1 MRSLMAKLSAQMG
14 NGRAE
19 LGRASVK
26 IETGRAKLGQ
36 ARVRLESGRRGIDWV
51 LNSTRKSTN
60 MTCKRDQK
68 HGKSNYLSAR

>member
-1 MRSLMAKLSAQMG
+1 MLGIGGSGLDSVADGRAIGKD

-26 IETGRAKLGQ
+26 IEGGRKVGKWMAGH
-36 ARVRLESGRRGIDWV
+36 RMG
-51 LNSTRKSTN
+51 NSTRKSTN

-68 HGKSNYLSAR
+68 HCKSNYLAAR